1 MKRPQRSRSTPRAA
15 HTAQQGAT
23 RRQRL
28 SPREWLRNQG
38 RLHAQVLVSSLGRLY
53 RTPLSSLMTVAVI
66 AIALALPSG
75 LLVILDNLQRLNAN
89 WDTSSSVSLFLK
101 QTTGEA
107 QAQRLARE
115 LEGWPNI
122 VGVSII
128 DRAHA
133 LEEFRELSGF
143 GDALLALES
152 NPLPHVLEIRADT
165 TAAEDPER
173 AMATLVDELGRL
185 PEVELAQLDMQWLK
199 RFAALMDIGRR
210 GILVV
215 GALLALA
222 VLLIV
227 GNTIRLDIQNRRD
240 EIEVCKLIG
249 ATDAFI
255 RRPFLYTG
263 LWYGLLGALLAWI
276 LVSIGFWLVD
286 APVRRLAGLYD
297 SSFLLSMLPWPG
309 VGLLL
314 LAGIALGLAGS
325 WVAVGRHLD
334 AIEPS

>member
-1 MKRPQRSRSTPRAA
+1 MKRPQRSRAAPRAA
-15 HTAQQGAT
+15 TAAPQGAT
-23 RRQRL
+23 RHRRTGL
-28 SPREWLRNQG
+28 KDWLRNQG

-53 RTPLSSLMTVAVI
+53 RAPLSSLMTVAVI

-75 LLVILDNLQRLNAN
+75 LLVILDNLQRLNTA
-89 WDTSSSVSLFLK
+89 WDGTSSISLFLK
-101 QTTGEA
+101 QQTGEG
-107 QAQRLARE
+107 QAERLARD
-115 LEGWPNI
+115 LEGWPA
-122 VGVSII
+122 VAGVRVI
-128 DRAHA
+128 DRTQA

-143 GDALLALES
+143 GEALQALDS
-152 NPLPHVLEIRADT
+152 NPLPHVLEVRA
-165 TAAEDPER
+165 TAGVAEDSDQ
-173 AMATLVDELGRL
+173 ALASLVDELGRL
-185 PEVELAQLDMQWLK
+185 PEVELAQLDLQWVK

-227 GNTIRLDIQNRRD
+227 GNTIRLDIQNRSD
-240 EIEVCKLIG
+240 EIEVSKLIG
-249 ATDAFI
+249 ATDTFI

-263 LWYGLLGALLAWI
+263 LWYGLLGALLAWL
-276 LVSIGFWLVD
+276 LVSFGFWLVD

-297 SSFLLSMLPWPG
+297 SGFLLSTLSWTG
-309 VGLLL
+309 VGTLL

>member
-1 MKRPQRSRSTPRAA
+1 MKRPQRPHRSPRAA
-15 HTAQQGAT
+15 SPPPQGAT

-28 SPREWLRNQG
+28 GPREWLRNRG
-38 RLHAQVLVSSLGRLY
+38 RLHAQVLIASLGRLY

-75 LLVILDNLQRLNAN
+75 LLVILDNLQRLNAS
-89 WDTSSSVSLFLK
+89 WDTSSSISLFLK
-101 QTTGEA
+101 QTTSQA
-107 QAQRLARE
+107 QAERLARE

-122 VGVSII
+122 AGVTVI
-128 DRAHA
+128 DRTLA

-143 GDALLALES
+143 GEALQALES
-152 NPLPHVLEIRADT
+152 NPLPHVLEIRAET
-165 TAAEDPER
+165 AAAEDPEQ
-173 AMATLVDELGRL
+173 AMASLVDELGRL

-240 EIEVCKLIG
+240 EIEVSKLIG

-276 LVSIGFWLVD
+276 LVGIGFWLVD

-297 SSFLLSMLPWPG
+297 SSFLLSALSWQG
-309 VGLLL
+309 IGLLL
-314 LAGIALGLAGS
+314 LTGIVLGLAGS
-325 WVAVGRHLD
+325 WAAVGRHLD

>member
-1 MKRPQRSRSTPRAA
+1 MKRPQRSRSTPRTAPS
-15 HTAQQGAT
+15 AQQGAT

-28 SPREWLRNQG
+28 SPKEWLRNQG

-75 LLVILDNLQRLNAN
+75 LLVILDNLQRLNAS

-107 QAQRLARE
+107 QAERLARE

-122 VGVSII
+122 AGVHSI

-143 GDALLALES
+143 GDALQALES
-152 NPLPHVLEIRADT
+152 NPLPHVIEIRADT
-165 TAAEDPER
+165 TSAEDPER

-240 EIEVCKLIG
+240 EIEVSKLIG

-276 LVSIGFWLVD
+276 LVSAGFWLVD
-286 APVRRLAGLYD
+286 APVRRLAGLYE
-297 SSFLLSMLPWPG
+297 SSFLLSMLSWQSVG
-309 VGLLL
+309 VLLL
-314 LAGIALGLAGS
+314 TGIALGLAGS